1 MSFALG
7 AVAVAAGHSLE
18 AYDTIG
24 STNAEAM
31 ALARE
36 GRGPAWVVARAQT
49 EGRGRRGREWS
60 TERGNLAASFA
71 TTVEASPATAATLG
85 FVAGL
90 SLETA
95 LRQVAP
101 SLQARDARP
110 ELKWPND
117 VIVDGAK
124 LAGILLE
131 ANALKDS
138 RLAVVVGIG
147 VNVVSAPEGLPYPA
161 TSLAARGDAVEA
173 EALFVALAD
182 SFVGW
187 LEVWDS
193 GRGLPAVRKA
203 WMARAAGLGAQVS
216 VDFGGRTI
224 RGRFES
230 IDDSGRLVVRAA
242 TGIATAISAGDVYFG
257 AAASAPA
264 AQG

>member
-7 AVAVAAGHSLE
+7 AVAVAAGHSLQ
-18 AYDTIG
+18 AFDTVG
-24 STNAEAM
+24 STNAEGL

-36 GRGPAWVVARAQT
+36 GRGPAWVVARSQT
-49 EGRGRRGREWS
+49 AGRGRRGREWS

-71 TTVEASPATAATLG
+71 TTLDVAPATAATLG

-90 SLETA
+90 ALETA
-95 LRQVAP
+95 LRQVAK

-131 ANALKDS
+131 ADALADG

-147 VNVVSAPEGLPYPA
+147 VNVVSAPEDLPYPA
-161 TSLAARGDAVEA
+161 TSLAARGDEVEA
-173 EALFVALAD
+173 EQLFTALAD
-182 SFVGW
+182 SLVGW

-193 GRGLPAVRKA
+193 GRGLAAVRKA
-203 WMARAAGLGAQVS
+203 WMARAAGLGSQVA
-216 VDFGGRTI
+216 VELGGRTI

-230 IDDSGRLVVRAA
+230 IDDSGRLVIRAQ
-242 TGIATAISAGDVYFG
+242 TGVATAISAGDVYFG
-257 AAASAPA
+257 SASSHA